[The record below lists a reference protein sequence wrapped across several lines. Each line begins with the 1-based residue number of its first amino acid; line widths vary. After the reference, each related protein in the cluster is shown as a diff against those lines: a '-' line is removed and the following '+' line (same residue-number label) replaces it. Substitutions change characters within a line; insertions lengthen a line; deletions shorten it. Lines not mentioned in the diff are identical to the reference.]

1 MTTTFL
7 EHVRS
12 RLALHELRDGTGHP
26 LLILHGLGEE
36 SPQKIPKVAQGWRG
50 PICALDF
57 TGHGAS
63 SVPVGGGYTCEA
75 LMSDADAVLAQ
86 LGPVTLLGYG
96 LGGYVGLLLFGS
108 RPTEVKGLVIMD
120 GPGLDGGGGRPVSPK
135 LLHVSSSS
143 LDGSTPDPWAMAE
156 LASDIRPPSYAADH
170 ARQIQVLSE
179 LDVAVCVAS
188 LGRPEWLTA
197 VLESPV
203 VVESDVPT
211 ALSTF
216 TLL

>member
-1 MTTTFL
+1 
-7 EHVRS
+7 
-12 RLALHELRDGTGHP
+12 
-26 LLILHGLGEE
+26 
-36 SPQKIPKVAQGWRG
+36 
-50 PICALDF
+50 
-57 TGHGAS
+57 
-63 SVPVGGGYTCEA
+63 
-75 LMSDADAVLAQ
+75 
-86 LGPVTLLGYG
+86 
-96 LGGYVGLLLFGS
+96 
-108 RPTEVKGLVIMD
+108 
-120 GPGLDGGGGRPVSPK
+120 
-135 LLHVSSSS
+135 
-143 LDGSTPDPWAMAE
+143 MAE